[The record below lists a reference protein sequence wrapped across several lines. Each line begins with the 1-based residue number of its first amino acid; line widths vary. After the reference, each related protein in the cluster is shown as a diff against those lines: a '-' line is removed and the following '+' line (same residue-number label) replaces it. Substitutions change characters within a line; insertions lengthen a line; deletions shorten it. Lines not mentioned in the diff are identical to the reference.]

1 MVIYW
6 KYLESSK
13 MLVVPASTAWCL
25 SCEPDRR
32 GTYTLMLQAG
42 SVRLPVDDGRDFVKG
57 RSDFA
62 IEDMRE
68 YVNSVIDEVLGCI
81 TEDLKVLDL
90 EEIKEQQRAKYF
102 GTDEDEEEDEEDE
115 DGEYYEYYDEEDGQ
129 SENGEEY

>member
-6 KYLESSK
+6 KYMESSK
-13 MLVVPASTAWCL
+13 MLVVPENSAWCL

-42 SVRLPVDDGRDFVKG
+42 SVRLPVDDGRDFTKG
-57 RSDFA
+57 QSDFA

-68 YVNSVIDEVLGCI
+68 YINSVIDEVLGCI
-81 TEDLKVLDL
+81 TEDLKVLNL

-102 GTDEDEEEDEEDE
+102 GTFDEDEEEDEEYDE
-115 DGEYYEYYDEEDGQ
+115 FYDEEEDQ
-129 SENGEEY
+129 